1 MATHNT
7 SINKKKEIVNS
18 ECKKVPDR
26 CPKCGSEIGLFI
38 KGEPV
43 YIFDILPPLKAV
55 GFLGN
60 FFVKETIKNIL
71 SEAFQ
76 SNKLRD

>member
-1 MATHNT
+1 MYTNKT

-18 ECKKVPDR
+18 DGKRVPDR

-43 YIFDILPPLKAV
+43 YLC
-55 GFLGN
+55 
-60 FFVKETIKNIL
+60 KNKGTKNDAWKKRRI
-71 SEAFQ
+71 Q
-76 SNKLRD
+76 R